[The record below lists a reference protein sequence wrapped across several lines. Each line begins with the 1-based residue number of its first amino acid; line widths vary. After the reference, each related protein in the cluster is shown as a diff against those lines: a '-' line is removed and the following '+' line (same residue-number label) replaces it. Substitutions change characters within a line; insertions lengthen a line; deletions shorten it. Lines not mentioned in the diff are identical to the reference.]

1 MSDPAF
7 GIYLHWPYCTR
18 ICPYCD
24 FNVRRARGQNA
35 QELLD
40 AFDQDLRGH
49 AGLVGKRQVD
59 TVFFGGG
66 TPSLLTGRDIAHVL
80 RTIGDAFA
88 LAPDAEISLE
98 ANPEDWKRFTDH
110 AAAGINRFSL
120 GVQALDD
127 AALKA
132 LGRNHD
138 SATALRAVEAA
149 ARTDRRVSIDL
160 IYAREGQSIS
170 AWARELRG
178 ALALPIEH
186 LSLYQLTIEDGTAFA
201 KSVAR
206 GALSPPTTEIAAALY
221 EATQELSADAGFPAY
236 EISNHARG
244 PGAQSRHN
252 LLYWRGQ
259 DWLGIGPGAHARFR
273 LGGER
278 MSAAAERAPQDYL
291 AQVAAQA
298 LGWKES
304 VPLTEEEARDEALL
318 MGLRLAEG
326 LERARL
332 GDMQPRDATLQRL
345 SEEGLLIVTPER
357 LTLRPRAR
365 LLADRIAA
373 ELAV

>member
-7 GIYLHWPYCTR
+7 GIYLHWPYCAR

-24 FNVRRARGQNA
+24 FNVYRARGQSA
-35 QELLD
+35 PELLN

-66 TPSLLTGRDIAHVL
+66 TPSLLKGSEIAHVL
-80 RTIGDAFA
+80 RTIDDAFG
-88 LAPDAEISLE
+88 LAPNAEVSLE
-98 ANPEDWKRFTDH
+98 ANPEDHKRFTDH

-127 AALKA
+127 ATLKA

-138 SATALRAVEAA
+138 AASALRAIEAA

-170 AWARELRG
+170 AWARELRT
-178 ALALPIEH
+178 ALTLPIEH

-206 GALSPPTTEIAAALY
+206 GALTPPTTEIAAALY
-221 EATQELSADAGFPAY
+221 EATQELCEAAGFPAY

-244 PGAQSRHN
+244 AAAQSRHN
-252 LLYWRGQ
+252 LLYWRGH

-278 MSAAAERAPQDYL
+278 IAAAAERAPNEYL

-298 LGWKES
+298 LGWRES
-304 VPLTEEEARDEALL
+304 APLTDEEERDEALL
-318 MGLRLAEG
+318 MGLRLSEG
-326 LERARL
+326 VARARF
-332 GDMQPRDATLQRL
+332 GAAQPPAATLQRL
-345 SEEGLLIVTPER
+345 SDEGLLIVTPDR
-357 LTLRPRAR
+357 LTLTPRAR

-373 ELAV
+373 ELAA